1 MNRIF
6 PTWAALLAV
15 FVVVTSVYGG
25 YHHFSSI
32 PFGDQWDGEI
42 GFYQKLQNGDYRA
55 FWTQHME
62 HRIVFSRVLFWLD
75 IAIFR
80 GMNVFTVVM
89 NYVLLFAIGLVF
101 WREYRSGATILY
113 SSQIISGIIFG
124 YLFLWCQYSN
134 LLWGFQSQVFAV
146 YLFSFLAFSTYSR
159 PQNGISRL
167 VMCCAFAL
175 LAVLSMGN
183 GVVTFF
189 VMVAQGF
196 LQRRPWRESV
206 LLVLVGLATGVV
218 YFHHFSRP
226 ELPVMPEA
234 EHVHLIRV
242 KFFAIFMGTPIY
254 EISQRLWASGLLGAA
269 FLILNAVT
277 ICVLFLKNQITSYRA
292 FLIAV
297 LGMTIISAAGAAN
310 SRWMFGLLY
319 AVSSRY
325 TTPMLPGYI
334 ATFLLLLD
342 VLPTRKARIAATFVS
357 LLLLSYV
364 APFQLRTFGDTDYRY
379 PPKLAVL
386 GQKIGLDHP
395 DYDALLFSPQD
406 HDRFLEKANFAA
418 ARHIG
423 PYGQGWLHDAGVVEF
438 DSKLVDASL
447 CSGFL
452 ESSAPDAIGLAA
464 YGWAVPTRGADAS
477 TLIVLVDS
485 RGRTVGYGVTGA
497 TRADVAKSV
506 KGAPPDSGWTGFAKK
521 VDGPLSAYAYMGGKF
536 CPLAKGN

>member
-42 GFYQKLQNGDYRA
+42 GFYQKLQDGDYRA

-62 HRIVFSRVLFWLD
+62 HRIVFSRILFWLD
-75 IAIFR
+75 IAVFR

-89 NYVLLFAIGLVF
+89 NYVLLAAIGLVF
-101 WREYRSGATILY
+101 WREYRSGVTVSY
-113 SSQIISGIIFG
+113 SAALIAGLIFG

-146 YLFSFLAFSTYSR
+146 YLFSFLAFGTYSR
-159 PQNGISRL
+159 PQNGTRRL
-167 VMCCAFAL
+167 VKCCAFAVV
-175 LAVLSMGN
+175 AALSMGN
-183 GVVTFF
+183 GVVAFF
-189 VMVAQGF
+189 VMVVQGI
-196 LQRRPWRESV
+196 LQRRPWRESA
-206 LLVLVGLATGVV
+206 LLVLVGLVAAAI

-226 ELPVMPEA
+226 ELPITPEA
-234 EHVHLIRV
+234 EHVRLIKVR
-242 KFFAIFMGTPIY
+242 FFAIFMGNPVY
-254 EISQRLWASGLLGAA
+254 EVSQRLWVCGLLGTV
-269 FLILNAVT
+269 FLVVNLVT
-277 ICVLFLKNQITSYRA
+277 VCVLFFKNRITPYRA

-297 LGMTIISAAGAAN
+297 FGMTIISAAGATN
-310 SRWMFGLLY
+310 SRWVFGLLY

-325 TTPMLPGYI
+325 TTAMLPGYV

-342 VLPTRKARIAATFVS
+342 ILPTRNARMATAFVS

-364 APFQLRTFGDTDYRY
+364 APFQLRTFGGTDYRY
-379 PPKLAVL
+379 PPKLALL

-395 DYDALLFSPQD
+395 NYDALIFSSQD
-406 HDRFLEKANFAA
+406 HDRFIDKANFAA
-418 ARHIG
+418 AAGIG
-423 PYGQGWLHDAGVVEF
+423 PYGRGWLHDAGVVKF

-447 CSGFL
+447 CLGLVEAS
-452 ESSAPDAIGLAA
+452 EPDAAGLAV
-464 YGWAVPTRGADAS
+464 YGWAVPTHDADTS

-485 RGRTVGYGVTGA
+485 SGRTVGYGVTGA
-497 TRADVAKSV
+497 TRTDIAKSV
-506 KGAPPDSGWTGFAKK
+506 KGAPTDSGWTGFAKK
-521 VDGPLSAYAYMGGKF
+521 VDGPLSAYAYTAGKF
-536 CPLAKGN
+536 CPLTKGS